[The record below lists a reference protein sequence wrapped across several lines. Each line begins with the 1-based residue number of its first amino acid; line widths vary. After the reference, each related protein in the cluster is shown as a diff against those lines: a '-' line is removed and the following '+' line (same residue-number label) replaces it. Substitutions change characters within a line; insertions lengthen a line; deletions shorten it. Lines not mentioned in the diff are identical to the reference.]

1 MRSFLVIPAL
11 VLGLMPLAC
20 GGSEPTPTDPNAANG
35 GQYGAQPNGQYG
47 TQPSG
52 QYGAPANGQYQQPA
66 NGQYQQPA
74 AGQYQQPGATQP
86 GATQPGATQPA
97 AGGFPA
103 IPGMG
108 GQTSSTGAATPLP
121 MAAMLTPALQAIA
134 ASDAQGMTPDGQSFA
149 GQFQAGQTLEQPI
162 NIQAGKCYT
171 IVGVGAGVTQLDIM
185 LVAQQAP
192 MPAITLAQSNTQ
204 GANASLGGK
213 GQCFRNP
220 LPIGGPGKIILKATA
235 GAGIAAAQVFVK

>member
-1 MRSFLVIPAL
+1 MRLSLVIPAL

-35 GQYGAQPNGQYG
+35 QYQAGQPGAQ
-47 TQPSG
+47 
-52 QYGAPANGQYQQPA
+52 GQYQQPGA
-66 NGQYQQPA
+66 YQQPGQYQQPGA
-74 AGQYQQPGATQP
+74 YQQPGQYQQPGATQP

-121 MAAMLTPALQAIA
+121 GAAMLTPALQAIGM
-134 ASDAQGMTPDGQSFA
+134 SDAQGMSPDGQAFA
-149 GQFQAGQTLEQPI
+149 GQFAAGQTLEQPI

-171 IVGVGAGVTQLDIM
+171 IVAVGAGITQLDIT

-192 MPAITLAQSNTQ
+192 LPPVTLAQSNTQ

-220 LPIGGPGKIILKATA
+220 LPIGGPGKIILKATS

>member
-1 MRSFLVIPAL
+1 
-11 VLGLMPLAC
+11 
-20 GGSEPTPTDPNAANG
+20 
-35 GQYGAQPNGQYG
+35 
-47 TQPSG
+47 
-52 QYGAPANGQYQQPA
+52 
-66 NGQYQQPA
+66 
-74 AGQYQQPGATQP
+74 
-86 GATQPGATQPA
+86 
-97 AGGFPA
+97 
-103 IPGMG
+103 
-108 GQTSSTGAATPLP
+108 

-134 ASDAQGMTPDGQSFA
+134 ASDAQGMSPDGQAFA

-171 IVGVGAGVTQLDIM
+171 IVAVGAGVTQLDIQ

-192 MPAITLAQSNTQ
+192 LPAVVLAQSNTQ

-220 LPIGGPGKIILKATA
+220 LPIGGPGKVMIKATT

>member
-1 MRSFLVIPAL
+1 MRLSLVIPAL
-11 VLGLMPLAC
+11 VLGLMPLGC

-47 TQPSG
+47 APPNG
-52 QYGAPANGQYQQPA
+52 QYGAPPAGQYGAPPAGQYGAPNGQYQQPA
-66 NGQYQQPA
+66 GQPTAPA
-74 AGQYQQPGATQP
+74 GTA
-86 GATQPGATQPA
+86 PA

-121 MAAMLTPALQAIA
+121 GAAMLTPALQAIA
-134 ASDAQGMTPDGQSFA
+134 MSDAQGMSPDGQAFA
-149 GQFQAGQTLEQPI
+149 GQFQAGQTMEQPI

-171 IVGVGAGVTQLDIM
+171 IVAVGAGITQLDIT

-192 MPAITLAQSNTQ
+192 LPPVTLAQSNTQ
-204 GANASLGGK
+204 GSNASLGGK

-220 LPIGGPGKIILKATA
+220 LPIGGPGKIILKATT
-235 GAGIAAAQVFVK
+235 GAGMAAAQVFVK